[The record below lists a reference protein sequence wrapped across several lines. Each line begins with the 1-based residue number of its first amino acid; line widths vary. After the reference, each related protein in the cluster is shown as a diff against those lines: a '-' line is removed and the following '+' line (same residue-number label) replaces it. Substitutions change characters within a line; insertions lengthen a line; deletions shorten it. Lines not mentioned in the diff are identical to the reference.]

1 MYSVPLFQFLRSA
14 ERRPLYITTVENVGV
29 VLKTSARWT
38 MDLRPGT
45 EDMWLKEFSRSN
57 KYIAMIMRVLL
68 IFFCW
73 ELFLDLIFVIQI
85 YVDIYLFINF

>member
-1 MYSVPLFQFLRSA
+1 M
-14 ERRPLYITTVENVGV
+14 TTVENVKV

-57 KYIAMIMRVLL
+57 KYIAIIMRVLL
-68 IFFCW
+68 IFFCQGT
-73 ELFLDLIFVIQI
+73 LLRFNPSDSDLC
-85 YVDIYLFINF
+85 